1 MTIQMNNSGN
11 YWDILPNEVR
21 SKIFEYDGTY
31 KEMMKEIKKDIW
43 RANWLRYLDSMEDE
57 YRITI
62 FKYLFMGWGVYYDYL
77 LLCESQPM
85 TMHPDNVYTVLHR
98 YKKGFNYARVI
109 HNNQIILQC
118 FLVDD
123 DYEDN
128 HDD

>member
-62 FKYLFMGWGVYYDYL
+62 FKYLFIF
-77 LLCESQPM
+77 
-85 TMHPDNVYTVLHR
+85 
-98 YKKGFNYARVI
+98 KKT
-109 HNNQIILQC
+109 
-118 FLVDD
+118 
-123 DYEDN
+123 
-128 HDD
+128 